1 MSEVQTIKQKKGK
14 KKEKNKKRKKTKT
27 LYMALHR
34 PREPT
39 HCTSL
44 GGQGQAKDGK
54 Q

>member
-1 MSEVQTIKQKKGK
+1 MSEVQTLKQKKGK
-14 KKEKNKKRKKTKT
+14 EKNREKKVKKTKT

-44 GGQGQAKDGK
+44 GGPGQAKDGK

>member
-1 MSEVQTIKQKKGK
+1 MSEVQTFKQKKGK
-14 KKEKNKKRKKTKT
+14 EKKREEKKKKTKT

-44 GGQGQAKDGK
+44 GSRGQAKDGK